1 MPNAKRIFLIG
12 NFKDESPNSIRIE
25 RRRWVKGLIRLGHD
39 VQRFSYRNIMQQA
52 SLIKNKRFA
61 QQFAKKR
68 TDKILIDQVKSYH
81 PDIVFVLNMKYLDEN
96 TILAMRGVAPKA
108 FFVGRD
114 NDPFPEKN
122 TARLAI
128 SKKMDMVIST
138 NGGRWLNVYQEA
150 GVPVCAFIPNP
161 CDPDI
166 QCPYEVDEK
175 WKSDIVF
182 TGKAE
187 NKGADCDISRYE
199 LLQKLSQKPHVKL
212 YGCFGYPKTDGI
224 ETFYAISGAKIAL
237 SINRVNNIRL
247 YHSDRLVNCIACG
260 TFTLAKH
267 VPDSDLL
274 FKDRVHLRYFDAV
287 EEFFDLANWYLR
299 NDEEREKIAKA
310 GMKRAHTEFNCV
322 KMAQHVLDLIENG
335 HYDAPWARIL

>member
-1 MPNAKRIFLIG
+1 M
-12 NFKDESPNSIRIE
+12 
-25 RRRWVKGLIRLGHD
+25 
-39 VQRFSYRNIMQQA
+39 
-52 SLIKNKRFA
+52 
-61 QQFAKKR
+61 
-68 TDKILIDQVKSYH
+68 
-81 PDIVFVLNMKYLDEN
+81 DIV
-96 TILAMRGVAPKA
+96 VA
-108 FFVGRD
+108 
-114 NDPFPEKN
+114 
-122 TARLAI
+122 
-128 SKKMDMVIST
+128 T
-138 NGGRWLNVYQEA
+138 NGGRWLNVYKEA

-166 QCPYEVDEK
+166 QRPYKVNEQ

-237 SINRVNNIRL
+237 SINRVNNVRL

-260 TFTLAKH
+260 TLTLAKR

-274 FKDRVHLRYFDAV
+274 FKEGVHLRYFDTL

-299 NDEEREKIAKA
+299 NGEERKKIAKA
-310 GMKRAHTEFNCV
+310 GMERAHTEFNCV
-322 KMAQHVLDLIENG
+322 KMAQHVLDLVEKG
-335 HYDAPWARIL
+335 HCDAPWATIL